1 MKRLFSL
8 LILLFAVTEL
18 SFSYKLL
25 YAEEYYK
32 LYHQNLYQ
40 YPEDYTGNIWFLE
53 QALSRPFVNPLNA
66 LTRIDNRKE
75 WERYR
80 YLFYM
85 HVNLKLVD
93 LYRRLGSSYDKRV
106 AYFYNAPWK
115 EDNLKSL
122 EIAEN
127 YYKLAFYYWNEAT
140 KWQKK
145 VKETKYYFL
154 ENIQNWEDERVRIG
168 SGELDY
174 GDILTGDI
182 EHLEKVRADFEAM
195 DGSTY

>member
-1 MKRLFSL
+1 MKRLFIL
-8 LILLFAVTEL
+8 FILLFTVTEL

-66 LTRIDNRKE
+66 LTRIDNKKE

-154 ENIQNWEDERVRIG
+154 ENVQNWEDERVRIG

-182 EHLEKVRADFEAM
+182 EHLKK
-195 DGSTY
+195 

>member
-1 MKRLFSL
+1 MKRLFIL
-8 LILLFAVTEL
+8 FILLFTVTEL

-66 LTRIDNRKE
+66 LTRIDNKKE

-154 ENIQNWEDERVRIG
+154 ENVQNWEDERVRIG

-182 EHLEKVRADFEAM
+182 EHLKKVRADFEAM
-195 DGSTY
+195 DGTTY